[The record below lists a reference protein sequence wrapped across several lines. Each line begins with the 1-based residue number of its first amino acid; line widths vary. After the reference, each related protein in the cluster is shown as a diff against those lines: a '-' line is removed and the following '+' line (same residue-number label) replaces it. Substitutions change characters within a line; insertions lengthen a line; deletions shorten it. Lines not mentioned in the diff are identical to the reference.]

1 MLKNWNNLCYGK
13 KSIFF
18 IPDLLV
24 WSFMSCRVLPRL
36 NVNDIKKKLQS
47 HFEPRIRSHVE
58 HIIVL

>member
-36 NVNDIKKKLQS
+36 NVNDIKKNYS
-47 HFEPRIRSHVE
+47 HILSH
-58 HIIVL
+58 LFDLM